1 MEKSLQEALKQ
12 RRSYYR
18 LSNQSTLSD
27 NQLEELLS
35 FILLHT
41 PSAFNSQST
50 RMVLLLKEEHQKLW
64 KIVLNTL
71 KPALTQETFAK
82 TTQKINQSFA
92 SGYGT
97 VLFFEEWKIIE
108 ELQNNYPLYQEQF
121 PIWAQHTSA
130 MHQLIVWMMLESKGL
145 GASLQHYSPLIDQ
158 EVKQTWNLPQT
169 WKLTAQMPFGIP
181 QDTPAIKTYT
191 PVSERLK
198 IFI

>member
-71 KPALTQETFAK
+71 QPTLSQE
-82 TTQKINQSFA
+82 
-92 SGYGT
+92 
-97 VLFFEEWKIIE
+97 
-108 ELQNNYPLYQEQF
+108 
-121 PIWAQHTSA
+121 
-130 MHQLIVWMMLESKGL
+130 
-145 GASLQHYSPLIDQ
+145 
-158 EVKQTWNLPQT
+158 
-169 WKLTAQMPFGIP
+169 
-181 QDTPAIKTYT
+181 
-191 PVSERLK
+191 
-198 IFI
+198 IF

>member
-82 TTQKINQSFA
+82 TTQKITHSFA

-97 VLFFEEWKIIE
+97 VLFFEDWNIIE

-145 GASLQHYSPLIDQ
+145 GASLQHYNPLIDQ